1 MRKEEGKRGRRRRTK
16 KGRKWRRE
24 GWKVREEEGWRRER
38 VSYMYLVCA
47 SQKGGHDVSSRLF
60 EVVSVSL

>member
-16 KGRKWRRE
+16 KGRRWRRE

-38 VSYMYLVCA
+38 VSYMYLVGA
-47 SQKGGHDVSSRLF
+47 PQKGGHDVSSHLF
-60 EVVSVSL
+60 EVVPVSL